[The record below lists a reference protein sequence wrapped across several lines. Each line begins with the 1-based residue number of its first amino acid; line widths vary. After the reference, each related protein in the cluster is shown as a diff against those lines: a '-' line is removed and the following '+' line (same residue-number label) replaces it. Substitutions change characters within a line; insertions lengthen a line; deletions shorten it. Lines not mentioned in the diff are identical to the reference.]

1 MCHLSRWEAQ
11 MDLTE
16 AFLADVLPRLR
27 EAETALHDGDPRLR
41 IDLWS
46 HDDRV
51 TLFGAAM
58 GGTGWAEIEP
68 IFERLGASFS
78 DCESYE
84 NEIIAAGASGDLA
97 YTVAIEH
104 TTASI
109 NGGAPTPYKL
119 RATTVFRRDG
129 GDWKVVHRHGDTLAA
144 PAATEFV
151 QQLASVPVDESTS
164 DE

>member
-1 MCHLSRWEAQ
+1 
-11 MDLTE
+11 MDPTE
-16 AFLADVLPRLR
+16 AFLADMVPRLR
-27 EAETALHDGDPRLR
+27 DAETALHEGDARLR
-41 IDLWS
+41 IDMWA
-46 HDDRV
+46 HGEGV

-58 GGTGWAEIEP
+58 GGSGWAEIEP
-68 IFERLGASFS
+68 IFERLGESFS
-78 DCESYE
+78 DCASYE

-104 TTASI
+104 TMASI

-151 QQLASVPVDESTS
+151 QQLASGPADRSTS
-164 DE
+164 E

>member
-1 MCHLSRWEAQ
+1 
-11 MDLTE
+11 MDPTE
-16 AFLADVLPRLR
+16 AFLADMVPRLR
-27 EAETALHDGDPRLR
+27 EAETALHEGDARLR
-41 IDLWS
+41 IDMWA

-58 GGTGWAEIEP
+58 GGTGWGEIGP

-78 DCESYE
+78 DCTSYD

-109 NGGAPTPYKL
+109 NGGPPTPYKL
-119 RATTVFRRDG
+119 RATTVFRHDG
-129 GDWKVVHRHGDTLAA
+129 RDWKVVHRHGDTLAA

-151 QQLASVPVDESTS
+151 QQLASVRSTS
-164 DE
+164 TTK